1 MALKEN
7 RPVSCS
13 LGGDCGSSLISRSP
27 ISCMGLSLISRSP
40 ISCMGLSLI
49 SRSPISC
56 MGLSASIRF
65 GGLSSFGVLSLARW
79 LLLSPYCL
87 TSLLYTHDVY
97 PYRYRITFPPFARGG
112 PCIHGGVPYSREYG
126 DPGVPIFTGCVYF
139 YDTGTKRPDVRYIY
153 TDSKTIVLTRWASL
167 RLAPISYGQPAQ
179 LAS

>member
-56 MGLSASIRF
+56 MGLSASLRF

-112 PCIHGGVPYSREYG
+112 PCIHGGVP
-126 DPGVPIFTGCVYF
+126 IFTGCVYL
-139 YDTGTKRPDVRYIY
+139 YDTGSSVSSVRLVLRRPWQRQNGSAS
-153 TDSKTIVLTRWASL
+153 SK
-167 RLAPISYGQPAQ
+167 SYG
-179 LAS
+179 